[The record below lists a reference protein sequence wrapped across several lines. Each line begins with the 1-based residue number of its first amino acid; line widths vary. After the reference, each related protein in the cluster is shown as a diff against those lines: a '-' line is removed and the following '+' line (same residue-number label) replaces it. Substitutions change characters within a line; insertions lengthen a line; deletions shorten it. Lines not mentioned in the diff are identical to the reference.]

1 MYMSIK
7 SYRFLWI
14 KLQIE
19 NRRFISIPFP
29 ISLYVFRELLDCFQ
43 DLLIIPCFFAPKV
56 PDSSSSSP
64 IAMDSVKMLV
74 MAVIKLL
81 DSLTED
87 EPYDLVDATTDKIK
101 VLIKIR

>member
-1 MYMSIK
+1 MSIK
-7 SYRFLWI
+7 GFRLLWI

-29 ISLYVFRELLDCFQ
+29 IPLYIFRELLDCFL
-43 DLLIIPCFFAPKV
+43 DLLTVACFFVPKV
-56 PDSSSSSP
+56 PDPDSSSR
-64 IAMDSVKMLV
+64 ITVYSVKVLV
-74 MAVIKLL
+74 IIVMKLL

-87 EPYDLVDATTDKIK
+87 EPYDLVDVTTDKVK